1 MGTFTINLGER
12 QTGRVKAKNV
22 FDIKFKTRDIYKK
35 NQLYFKKKKARVL

>member
-22 FDIKFKTRDIYKK
+22 FDIKFKTRDIYK
-35 NQLYFKKKKARVL
+35 NQLYFKKKKAKVL